1 MQNAVDAMS
10 EKQPVTKPNTASDC
24 ISSLAI
30 PERVALARKAGE
42 QLFPQNRDKEKYAA
56 ACLLAEALA
65 SDLCLQVRETLAFE
79 LRKYT
84 RLPKTIITKIACDT
98 DEVAVPFLRVTPA
111 LSDSLMAELIPLLS
125 DNAHLA
131 IAVRSDIGAKA
142 SRQLICHANDN
153 AALTVI
159 GNPSVRIDDTL
170 ASMVLDHFGDNAKVI
185 EAVAKRPNL
194 PLSIVTRIL
203 HQVGD
208 KLQKELCRQ
217 YGVDPAVAET
227 VTVNSMHEA
236 IWRQIR
242 HATPGQVH
250 AHVID
255 LRQNDKLGPDLM
267 LAMADRGCLAFLES
281 ALAASAGRTLTEI
294 RETLHLANLKQ
305 FRELMRKCKLEDH
318 HVERTL
324 KLARRHYG
332 ARRVRREV
340 GNPALWQRSPSVR
353 VARKSVA

>member
-1 MQNAVDAMS
+1 MS

-24 ISSLAI
+24 ISSLAV
-30 PERVALARKAGE
+30 PERVTLARKAGE

-84 RLPKTIITKIACDT
+84 RLPKTIITKIACDA

-125 DNAHLA
+125 DNAQLA

-159 GNPSVRIDDTL
+159 GNPSVGIDDAL
-170 ASMVLDHFGDNAKVI
+170 ASMVLDHFADNARVI
-185 EAVAKRPNL
+185 EAIAKRPNL
-194 PLSIVTRIL
+194 PLSIVTKIL
-203 HQVGD
+203 HHVGD
-208 KLQKELCRQ
+208 QLRKELSER
-217 YGVDPAVAET
+217 YGVDPAVAKT
-227 VTVNSMHEA
+227 VMVNSTHET

-250 AHVID
+250 AHVLD
-255 LRQNDKLGPDLM
+255 LRQNGKLSPELM

-281 ALAASAGRTLTEI
+281 GLAAFAGRILTEI
-294 RETLHLANLKQ
+294 REVLHLANLKQ
-305 FRELMRKCKLEDH
+305 FQALMRDCNLEDGH
-318 HVERTL
+318 IEHIH

-332 ARRVRREV
+332 ARRARREV
-340 GNPALWQRSPSVR
+340 GNPSLWQSRPSGR
-353 VARKSVA
+353 MTPQSAA